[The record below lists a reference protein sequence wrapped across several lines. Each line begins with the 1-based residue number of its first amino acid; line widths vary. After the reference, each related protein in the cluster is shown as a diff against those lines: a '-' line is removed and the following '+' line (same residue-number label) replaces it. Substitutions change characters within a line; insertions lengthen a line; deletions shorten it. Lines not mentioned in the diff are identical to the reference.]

1 MDITGPHPRSRNGNE
16 YILTVVDLFSKWA
29 EAFPIRH
36 HTAPIVAK
44 KLVDNIFVRFGV
56 PMRLLSDQGPE
67 FESTLMAELCRL
79 LAIEK
84 IRSSP
89 YKPSTNGV
97 CERFHR
103 TLNSMIAKVIC
114 ESQRD
119 WDEHVPNVMSAYRAT
134 VHESTSFTPNYLVFG
149 RENRM
154 PIDVVLASDSDPKPN
169 LASESEYAAEL
180 VDRLR
185 TAHQQARECLKRSA
199 ETRKRSYDLKVKPV
213 EFEVGQWVYYLY
225 QRRFKGRSPKWTSA
239 YTGPYR
245 IVHKIPPC
253 NVVLAKS
260 KRSNRFV
267 VHIDKL
273 KPFCGE
279 PPPSWPLAEGIDLAP
294 IDKHDR
300 PDEVPQPQDVEKQ
313 QEQDEPN
320 EQDNDDNDDSISGA
334 DGDPEPSETE
344 SEQEDIGKQDNRV
357 QIEVKSP
364 VNTRP
369 RRLIRPPVRYHDL

>member
-1 MDITGPHPRSRNGNE
+1 M
-16 YILTVVDLFSKWA
+16 
-29 EAFPIRH
+29 
-36 HTAPIVAK
+36 
-44 KLVDNIFVRFGV
+44 
-56 PMRLLSDQGPE
+56 
-67 FESTLMAELCRL
+67 
-79 LAIEK
+79 
-84 IRSSP
+84 
-89 YKPSTNGV
+89 
-97 CERFHR
+97 
-103 TLNSMIAKVIC
+103 
-114 ESQRD
+114 
-119 WDEHVPNVMSAYRAT
+119 
-134 VHESTSFTPNYLVFG
+134 
-149 RENRM
+149 
-154 PIDVVLASDSDPKPN
+154 VLASDSDPKPN

-213 EFEVGQWVYYLY
+213 DFEVGQWVYYLY